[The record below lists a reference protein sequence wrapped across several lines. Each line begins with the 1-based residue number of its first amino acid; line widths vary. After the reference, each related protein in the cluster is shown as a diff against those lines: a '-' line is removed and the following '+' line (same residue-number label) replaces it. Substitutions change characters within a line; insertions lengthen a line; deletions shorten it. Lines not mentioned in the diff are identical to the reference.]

1 MRANRTE
8 QYNPGLVEFISRKLL
23 RGHKQPD
30 GNVQTAAQDIYE
42 VRPRKD
48 GDGFDL
54 IGNQLRF
61 GPIWYMGPSAIG
73 HAIAYAKYRS
83 SSRSHRAFIRVFNE
97 EGNVTQTHELNVS

>member
-1 MRANRTE
+1 MRANRAE
-8 QYNPGLVEFISRKLL
+8 QYNPTLVEVISRKLL
-23 RGHKQPD
+23 GGHKQPN
-30 GNVQTAAQDIYE
+30 GSVLTGPQDIYE

-61 GPIWYMGPSAIG
+61 GPIWYTGPSAIG

-83 SSRSHRAFIRVFNE
+83 RSRSHPAIIRVFNE
-97 EGNVTQTHELNVS
+97 EGNVTQTHEQ